1 MRAAR
6 AILAPVAALAMLAA
20 GPAWAQASLT
30 AELAL
35 LDPLTG
41 RATEPDAGDK
51 LRLRVSLREPATDAA
66 PRGLL
71 LRAWARPVAADNP
84 GCARAAQNFR
94 STRRTPLGS
103 VDMNGVL
110 VSVLNRDA
118 SLSVIDPKLNLYSSN
133 LIAAHVLN
141 DMPAAIAADRRGMR
155 MLAAHADG
163 RIEAVDVAGPGRT
176 VIARDLGPLRAIVA
190 APNGRIWAGTQDGA
204 LIAMSP
210 AGEMLERTPLPGPVT
225 LIRPDDPE
233 SPLLLAFT
241 DSGAARMID
250 ASDGR
255 AIMATRFP
263 APLRSVAPV
272 GQVGLIALQGDA
284 EAAQIR
290 YADAPDRAVPV
301 ALGAPFAR
309 VATDPAGRIAV
320 LWTPGDALVALV
332 DLALGRVVQQLS
344 LDKATV
350 SEVTFTDNAAYLL
363 SHDGGYV
370 GALDLATVALGRSAV
385 MRQVNLGFQ
394 GPAPDGDTRLIVPLL
409 PAPQVMAVTPE
420 NQTGWLIEELA
431 SSVEMP
437 PMDSVRLRGGIPA
450 RVHIL
455 DRSFDEVAP
464 GVFEAAWAF
473 DAGDWELVLTS
484 DLGDIS
490 TCVPFHVRGA
500 VERAELR
507 PVRLIPDVATAAV
520 VGRDYDLRLRVL
532 DTDGAPVALDRLAL
546 LVPSMISGWSTRV
559 TASKGADGTL
569 RATLRLPHAG
579 PFAIQPLDLPPP
591 YSLRSASVI
600 TAVEHEE
607 AGR

>member
-20 GPAWAQASLT
+20 GPVRAQASLT

-41 RATEPDAGDK
+41 RATVPDAGDK
-51 LRLRVSLREPATDAA
+51 LRLRVSLREPATGAA
-66 PRGLL
+66 PRALL

-133 LIAAHVLN
+133 LIAAHVLD

-163 RIEAVDVAGPGRT
+163 RIEAADVAGPGRT
-176 VIARDLGPLRAIVA
+176 VIARGLGPLRAIAV

-204 LIAMSP
+204 LIALSP
-210 AGEMLERTPLPGPVT
+210 AGEVLERTALPGAVT

-241 DSGAARMID
+241 DSGRARMID

-255 AIMATRFP
+255 AIMETRFP
-263 APLRSVAPV
+263 APLLSLAPV
-272 GQVGLIALQGDA
+272 GQVGLIALQGGA
-284 EAAQIR
+284 GVAQIR

-301 ALGAPFAR
+301 ALGTPFAR

-320 LWTPGDALVALV
+320 LWSPGDALVALV

-370 GALDLATVALGRSAV
+370 GALDLATVALGRTAV

-473 DAGDWELVLTS
+473 GAGDWELVLTS

-500 VERAELR
+500 VDRAELR
-507 PVRLIPDVATAAV
+507 PCA
-520 VGRDYDLRLRVL
+520 
-532 DTDGAPVALDRLAL
+532 
-546 LVPSMISGWSTRV
+546 
-559 TASKGADGTL
+559 
-569 RATLRLPHAG
+569 
-579 PFAIQPLDLPPP
+579 
-591 YSLRSASVI
+591 
-600 TAVEHEE
+600 
-607 AGR
+607 